1 MGRVTLH
8 RVEDKGQLE
17 EILEIQKKAFKSLY
31 EKYKDEET
39 SPYKESI
46 TDIGRRFLMESSY
59 YYFIQLEETRVGFI
73 RIVLSVDQTKARI
86 SPIAILPEYESR
98 GYGKQ
103 AMLEVEQLFS
113 GVKEWH
119 LDTIKQEEKLGA
131 FYSKLGYQ
139 KLEKEEKIHD
149 AMVISFF
156 SKSV

>member
-1 MGRVTLH
+1 M
-8 RVEDKGQLE
+8 
-17 EILEIQKKAFKSLY
+17 
-31 EKYKDEET
+31 
-39 SPYKESI
+39 
-46 TDIGRRFLMESSY
+46 
-59 YYFIQLEETRVGFI
+59 
-73 RIVLSVDQTKARI
+73 
-86 SPIAILPEYESR
+86 
-98 GYGKQ
+98 
-103 AMLEVEQLFS
+103 EQLFS